1 MRPGWSNRWRLWR
14 PVSILHAV
22 VVAGF
27 LLFLLL
33 PVYWLIATSLSSPL
47 ALVRM
52 PPEWIPLPPD
62 LTAYR
67 ALLTGR
73 ADAGSAETLTT
84 FTIRAFQYALRNS
97 VIVAAAVTALALAL
111 GFLSAAAFTRLDVPF
126 GHAVI
131 YLILLGQMIPPV
143 VLLIPLYVTAT
154 RFGVLDNL
162 FTVIALLTALH
173 LPFVIWILRS
183 YLLTIPKE
191 LEEAAQVDGASFP
204 GALLRVTFPLTL
216 PGLVAAGAY
225 TFMQTWNAF
234 LIPLIFTSSD
244 TKRTVTVAVAMFVGR
259 HYTDYAL
266 LAAAGVLAFVPP
278 VVFALFFQRYLLH
291 GLASGAVK

>member
-162 FTVIALLTALH
+162 LTVIALLTALH

-204 GALLRVTFPLTL
+204 GALLRVTVPLTL